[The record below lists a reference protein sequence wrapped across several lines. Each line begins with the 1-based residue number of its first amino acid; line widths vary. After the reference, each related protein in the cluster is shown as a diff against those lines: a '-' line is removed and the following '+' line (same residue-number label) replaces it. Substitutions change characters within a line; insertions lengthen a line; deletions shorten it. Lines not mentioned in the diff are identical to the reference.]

1 MDDKALSFL
10 MFRAI
15 RGVISN
21 AESGDLPLF
30 ASTLGLPAHQYQAM
44 LTHYFAKYGAADEI
58 SESSYEFLQS
68 SVPRSFSQVLEKV
81 LSLRDKAD
89 DRSDV
94 LWLAHAIASAVYGE
108 QLLWESMDL
117 ADVVQL
123 QTLLAHYFPKWSL
136 QRCGI
141 TRWQAELL
149 EGVKVVNALS
159 DASTA

>member
-30 ASTLGLPAHQYQAM
+30 ASTLGLPEDQYRAM
-44 LTHYFAKYGAADEI
+44 LTHYFSEYGAADKV
-58 SESSYEFLQS
+58 SESSYELLQS
-68 SVPRSFSQVLEKV
+68 SVPRSFSQVLERV
-81 LSLRDKAD
+81 LSLRDEAD
-89 DRSDV
+89 DRPDV
-94 LWLAHAIASAVYGE
+94 LWLAHAIASAAYGE
-108 QLLWESMDL
+108 QWLWKSMDL

-123 QTLLAHYFPKWSL
+123 QTLLAHYFPKWSV

-149 EGVKVVNALS
+149 EGVKVVDVLS

>member
-1 MDDKALSFL
+1 MDEKALSFL

-30 ASTLGLPAHQYQAM
+30 ARTLALPAHQYQAM
-44 LTHYFAKYGAADEI
+44 LTHYFPEYGAADEI

-81 LSLRDKAD
+81 LSLRDEAD
-89 DRSDV
+89 DRPDV

-108 QLLWESMDL
+108 QWLWESMDL

-123 QTLLAHYFPKWSL
+123 QTLLAHYFPKWSV

-141 TRWQAELL
+141 TRWQVELL
-149 EGVKVVNALS
+149 EGVKVVDALS